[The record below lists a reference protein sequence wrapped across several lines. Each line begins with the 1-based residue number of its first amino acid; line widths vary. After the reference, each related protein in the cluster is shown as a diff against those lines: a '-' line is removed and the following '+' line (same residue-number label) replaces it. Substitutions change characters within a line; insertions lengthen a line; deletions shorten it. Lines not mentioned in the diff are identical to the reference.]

1 MIKLVYGAIETQASG
16 RGNGCCIPHRD
27 MISALNHLFPGPRT
41 QTCIPASLAGQWQP
55 SAFGNAHTMK
65 ILLIEDDKETAAH
78 IVYALQGAGHE
89 VTVCHDGPGG
99 LKAAQDGGHAALIV
113 DRMLPGLDGLSLVR
127 QLRGE
132 GNNVPTLFLTTMTG
146 LNDRVE
152 GLQAGGDD
160 YLVKPFAFPELLAR
174 VHAIARRGSPADA
187 EPVRLRAADLE
198 MDLIRRTVHRAGRA
212 IDLQAQEFRLL
223 EYLMR
228 NMGRVVTRAM
238 LLEHVWDLH
247 FDPRTNIVETHMSRL
262 RGKVDRGYAGELIHT
277 VRGSGYILR
286 AE

>member
-1 MIKLVYGAIETQASG
+1 
-16 RGNGCCIPHRD
+16 
-27 MISALNHLFPGPRT
+27 
-41 QTCIPASLAGQWQP
+41 
-55 SAFGNAHTMK
+55 MK

-78 IVYALQGAGHE
+78 IVYALDGAGHE
-89 VTVCHDGPGG
+89 VTVCHDGPEG
-99 LKAAQDGGHAALIV
+99 LKAAQAGGHAALIV

-127 QLRGE
+127 RLRDE

-174 VHAIARRGSPADA
+174 VQAITRRGAA
-187 EPVRLRAADLE
+187 GGEPVRLRAGDLE
-198 MDLIRRTVHRAGRA
+198 IDLIRRTVYRAGKT

-238 LLEHVWDLH
+238 LLENVWDLH

-262 RGKVDRGYAGELIHT
+262 RGKVDRGRDDELIHT